1 MIKLTIDVTQE
12 DLSQSIRC
20 PIEKA
25 IREQTV
31 FTQTWLDKKYV
42 CLMLPVYKYVAASG
56 EIVQMRT
63 KQYMITHKETI
74 PVIRQFLFDRA
85 MGIEC
90 QPFSFEL
97 NLPENVAERLFRA

>member
-31 FTQTWLDKKYV
+31 FTQTWIDKKHV

-63 KQYMITHKETI
+63 KQHMFKHKDLI
-74 PVIRQFLFDRA
+74 PVIEHFLFDRA